1 MKKYIIFA
9 GVNGA
14 GKSTL
19 YQTLSSLE
27 DMKRVNSDEI
37 VKEFGSWKNS
47 VDVAKAGKI
56 AVSKIRQYFELGES
70 FNQETTLC
78 GNSIIR
84 NITKGKELGYVVELH
99 YVGVDSPDIAK
110 ERIRERVLNGG
121 HGIPDD
127 DVDRRY
133 LQSLNN
139 LKEVIPLTDV
149 AILYDNTERFR
160 RFAIYRK
167 GNKYLLSKRKPKW
180 YESLN
185 DEVIK

>member
-19 YQTLSSLE
+19 YQTLSGLE
-27 DMKRVNSDEI
+27 NMKRVNSDEI

-56 AVSKIRQYFELGES
+56 AVSRIRQYLEMGET

-84 NITKGKELGYVVELH
+84 NIIKSKELGYIVEMH

-110 ERIRERVLNGG
+110 ERIKERVLNGG
-121 HGIPDD
+121 HGIPDS

-133 LQSLNN
+133 VQSFSN
-139 LKEVIPLTDV
+139 LKDVIPLTDV
-149 AILYDNTERFR
+149 AILYDNTENFR
-160 RFAIYRK
+160 RFAIYRRGK
-167 GNKYLLSKRKPKW
+167 LYLLSKNKPKW
-180 YESLN
+180 YEN
-185 DEVIK
+185 III